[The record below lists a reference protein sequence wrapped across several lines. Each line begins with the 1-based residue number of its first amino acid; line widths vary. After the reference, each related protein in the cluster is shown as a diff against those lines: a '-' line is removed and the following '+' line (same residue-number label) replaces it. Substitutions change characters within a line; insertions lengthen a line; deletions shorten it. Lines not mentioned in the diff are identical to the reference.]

1 MENQLRSYGGT
12 AAFLL
17 LDFLQSLRRNKG
29 QAAVA
34 LALSLL
40 IWLTVNIEQ
49 NPQRTDLFPE
59 PVAVRVVNV
68 PGGLRVSGPVED
80 VRVRLTAPSDAW
92 PRLER
97 DNIVALLDLRET
109 AVGVNESPVKVE
121 VRDSPARLVAVIP
134 PRLLIRLEQARS
146 KTVPIELNLLG
157 NVPFGFSVEPPA
169 LSVQQATIEGPESVV
184 NQVASASLDV
194 ELEGRRLDITQTVAL
209 VPRNSQRYEVQGISI
224 DPPALVLHIPIRQQV
239 FYRTLAVRPVVVGS
253 PAAGHAIESIEVE
266 PTTVS
271 VVGAREA
278 VESIAQLNTN
288 AIPIGGA
295 QGSIVSAVELAL
307 PRGAQVVGENRVIV
321 RIAIHPVLGS
331 RRILVAPQVTGL
343 ATDLKAV
350 VEPDA
355 VAVIVEGP
363 VPSLEALRPS
373 AMRATLDLSRL
384 EPGTHQVAPQI
395 ELPAGLRSDVVE
407 PTRVRV
413 IISAVPRS

>member
-1 MENQLRSYGGT
+1 MEGHLRSYGGA

-17 LDFLQSLRRNKG
+17 LDFLHSLRRNKG
-29 QAAVA
+29 QATLA

-59 PVAVRVVNV
+59 PVPVRVVNV

-97 DNIVALLDLRET
+97 DSIVARLDLGES
-109 AVGVNESPVKVE
+109 AVGVNEAAVRVE
-121 VRDSPARLVAVIP
+121 VRDSPARLVSVIP
-134 PRLLIRLEQARS
+134 PRLLVRLEPARS
-146 KTVPIELNLLG
+146 KAVPIELNLLG
-157 NVPFGFSVEPPA
+157 SVPFGFSVEPPA
-169 LSVQQATIEGPESVV
+169 LPLEQATIEGPESVV

-209 VPRNSQRYEVQGISI
+209 VPRNSQRYEVQGISV

-239 FYRTLAVRPVVVGS
+239 FYRTVAVRPIVVGT
-253 PAAGHAIESIEVE
+253 PAPGHAIETIEVE
-266 PTTVS
+266 PATIS
-271 VVGAREA
+271 VAGARDA
-278 VESIAQLNTN
+278 VESIAQVNTN

-307 PRGAQVVGENRVIV
+307 PKGAQVVGENRVIV
-321 RIAIHPVLGS
+321 RVAIHPVLGS

-343 ATDLKAV
+343 APDARAV

-373 AMRATLDLSRL
+373 ALRATLDLSRL

-395 ELPAGLRSDVVE
+395 ELPNGLRSDVVE
-407 PTRVRV
+407 PARVRV